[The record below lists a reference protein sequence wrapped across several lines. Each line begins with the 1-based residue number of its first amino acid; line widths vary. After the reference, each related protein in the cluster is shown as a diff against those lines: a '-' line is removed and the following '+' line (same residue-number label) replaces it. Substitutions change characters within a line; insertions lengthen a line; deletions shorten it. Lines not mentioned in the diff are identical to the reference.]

1 MSKIKENERGAGR
14 AFASLDDA
22 RLAYESSTISIKA
35 PIKIRIHGN
44 KKLENLGIDTRFI
57 ETSAGRAIFNQ
68 ILPEDFPYVNEELNA
83 RVLKRITSEIF
94 QHYGRIIT
102 VEVLDDIKEL
112 GFHYST
118 ISGTTW
124 SMGDLMVPLE
134 KENILK
140 TARAEVAE
148 IQKQF
153 DDGLLSASE
162 RRAKVIEVWARAKQ
176 EIEKLV
182 PNYLDPHGPVALIV
196 ASGARGSWSQ
206 PVQMMGMK
214 GQVVNPAG
222 QTMELPVESSFKEGF
237 TALEYFIS
245 THGARKGAADTAL
258 RTATAGYLTRRL
270 VDVTQ
275 DLIVRSEKCA
285 DTKGLV
291 LARSDTRET
300 GQTFAEKLYG
310 RIVAKGVTARDG
322 SFIVKKDELINH
334 EIARAIEAVEEIDE
348 VFAYSPLTC
357 ADNSICATCYGLDL
371 GRNDIVKLGE
381 AVGVIAAQAIGEP
394 GTQLTMRTFHTGGV
408 AGTSDITQGLP
419 RVEEIFENRTPKGKA
434 VISEVTGTVEDVLEK
449 EKERTIRIKVATA
462 KDKKKP
468 IFKEY
473 SAPLN
478 LAIRVEK
485 GDLVSPGAQLTEG
498 HVDLKELYKQVSSQE
513 VQKFIVNEVQKI
525 YTSHGASIHDKHIEI
540 VVRQMFSRLRITDAG
555 DSRFS
560 QGEVVTSVAFM
571 KENKRLLSAKKE
583 EAKATRMLL
592 GITKVAMTTD
602 SFLSAASFQETTR
615 VLTRASIEGRRDTLE
630 GLKENVIIGK
640 MIPAGTGFK
649 KGS

>member
-1 MSKIKENERGAGR
+1 M
-14 AFASLDDA
+14 
-22 RLAYESSTISIKA
+22 
-35 PIKIRIHGN
+35 
-44 KKLENLGIDTRFI
+44 
-57 ETSAGRAIFNQ
+57 
-68 ILPEDFPYVNEELNA
+68 
-83 RVLKRITSEIF
+83 
-94 QHYGRIIT
+94 
-102 VEVLDDIKEL
+102 
-112 GFHYST
+112 
-118 ISGTTW
+118 
-124 SMGDLMVPLE
+124 
-134 KENILK
+134 
-140 TARAEVAE
+140 
-148 IQKQF
+148 
-153 DDGLLSASE
+153 
-162 RRAKVIEVWARAKQ
+162 
-176 EIEKLV
+176 
-182 PNYLDPHGPVALIV
+182 
-196 ASGARGSWSQ
+196 
-206 PVQMMGMK
+206 
-214 GQVVNPAG
+214 
-222 QTMELPVESSFKEGF
+222 
-237 TALEYFIS
+237 
-245 THGARKGAADTAL
+245 
-258 RTATAGYLTRRL
+258 
-270 VDVTQ
+270 
-275 DLIVRSEKCA
+275 RSEKCA

-560 QGEVVTSVAFM
+560 QGEVVTSAAFI

-592 GITKVAMTTD
+592 GITKVAITTD